1 MRTRTLSANG
11 AGILGKIAGELRD
24 AVALRA
30 RTGSAEAMRSRRIG
44 QGPGWVADD
53 VICTAGPSDRS
64 YEEKHSAVK
73 VAVVIAGAFEY
84 RAPSGRT
91 LLTPGSLL
99 LGNPGECFECGHTH
113 GAGDRCVSFRF
124 EPETF
129 AELASDLGV
138 SRDARKFGAPSVP
151 VISDVARD
159 VARAAS
165 AAASGDGAQLDEV
178 GLQLASTALRLTAGR
193 ARRTVAPPRRIIAQ
207 AAEQV
212 RRIEAAPALSWSLP
226 RLARDAGQS
235 PFQFLRAFKRV
246 TGVTPHQF
254 VLRTRLRAAALLL
267 IDGPQGISDVA
278 SASGFNDLS
287 NFNHAFRA
295 EFGLAPREYRA
306 SARSSHLRTE

>member
-1 MRTRTLSANG
+1 MLPANG
-11 AGILGKIAGELRD
+11 GGVLGKIAGDLRD

-30 RTGSAEAMRSRRIG
+30 RNGMAGTMWSTRIG
-44 QGPGWVADD
+44 EGAGWVADD
-53 VICTAGPSDRS
+53 VICTAGPHDRP

-84 RAPSGRT
+84 RAPSGRQ

-99 LGNPGECFECGHTH
+99 LGNPGECFECGHSH

-124 EPETF
+124 ERETF
-129 AELASDLGV
+129 EEIASDLGV
-138 SRDARKFGAPSVP
+138 TKSDRRFGAPSVP
-151 VISDVARD
+151 VVSNVARE
-159 VARAAS
+159 VAKAS
-165 AAASGDGAQLDEV
+165 VAAASSDGTDLDEV
-178 GLQLASTALRLTAGR
+178 GFGLASTALKLTAGR
-193 ARRTVAPPRRIIAQ
+193 GRRVIAPPHRAMVQ

-212 RRIEAAPALSWSLP
+212 RRIEAEPAGSWTLP

-267 IDGPQGISDVA
+267 IDGPPVISDVA
-278 SASGFNDLS
+278 SAAGFNDLS

-295 EFGLAPREYRA
+295 EFGVAPRIYRER
-306 SARSSHLRTE
+306 ARSRAY